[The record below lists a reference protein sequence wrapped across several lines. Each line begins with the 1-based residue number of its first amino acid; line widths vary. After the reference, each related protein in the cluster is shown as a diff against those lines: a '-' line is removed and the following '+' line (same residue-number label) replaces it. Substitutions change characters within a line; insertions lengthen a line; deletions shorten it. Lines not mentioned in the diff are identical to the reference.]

1 MKRLSI
7 LTATYNR
14 CTNLC
19 NLYDNLCKQDTTEF
33 VWCVVD
39 DGSGDDTQ
47 SFVQKWKKEGLL
59 EIEYLYQPNKG
70 VHVARAVGKL
80 HIQTPWVMTV
90 DSDDL
95 LADGAVSNV
104 LKLLDDY
111 NLIEDDKCAGLLTP
125 MINEVTTDVKEGNFS
140 LSDQYY
146 KYDAKGEYSLVVKSE
161 IMKRF
166 IPPNFYGEKFVTESA
181 YLRKI
186 DYYYYYKCVNQRFVI
201 REYQEDGLTKN
212 ISEVIK
218 NSPYG
223 QAYAMKVDSAYG
235 VAMGVLKRAQKYADY
250 VRYCENYLAKTPDLF
265 PEIKIPMHIE
275 FLARILYLPDSIWKY
290 WRCKFSY
297 SFPKEIIPAKSKII
311 LWGAGNMGQAY
322 YYVLDKNK
330 YCEVTLWVDSDY
342 VVKQAQGL
350 SVVPTNT
357 IWEHKEYDYILVAI
371 QSPQEYSRVQ
381 QLLLDGGIKKDK
393 IVIGRIR

>member
-1 MKRLSI
+1 MKSLTI

-14 CTNLC
+14 CMNLC
-19 NLYDNLCKQDTTEF
+19 NLYENLCKQDTTKF
-33 VWCVVD
+33 IWCIVD
-39 DGSGDDTQ
+39 DGSCDDTQ
-47 SFVQKWKKEGLL
+47 SLVKKWEKEGIL

-95 LADGAVSNV
+95 LADGAISNI
-104 LKLLDDY
+104 LNLLDVY
-111 NLIEDDKCAGLLTP
+111 NLMEDDKCAGLLTP
-125 MINEVTTDVKEGNFS
+125 MINEATTDIKEGNFS
-140 LSDQYY
+140 LSEQYY

-166 IPPNFYGEKFVTESA
+166 IPPSFIGEKFVTESV
-181 YLRKI
+181 YLRQI
-186 DYYYYYKCVNQRFVI
+186 DYYYYYKCINRRFVK

-218 NSPYG
+218 SSPYG
-223 QAYAMKVDSAYG
+223 QAYAMKVDSAYC
-235 VAMGVLKRAQKYADY
+235 VAMGVLKRTQKYADY
-250 VRYCENYLAKTPDLF
+250 VRYCEKYLLETPELF
-265 PEIKIPMHIE
+265 PEVKVPAYITL
-275 FLARILYLPDSIWKY
+275 LAKILYLQDSIWKY

-297 SFPKEIIPAKSKII
+297 SFPKEKIPAKSKII

-330 YCEVTLWVDSDY
+330 YCEVILWVDSDY

-357 IWEHKEYDYILVAI
+357 IWEHTEYDYILVAI

-381 QLLLDGGIKKDK
+381 QLLVDSGIKKDK